1 MVAPAYRTADA
12 TVAAFEAA
20 AVTLSDSTELAPTR
34 SLYIGAGGNLK
45 VTTAY
50 GTDVTFSNVVAGS
63 ILPIQVT
70 KVWSTGTTAANVI
83 ALY

>member
-12 TVAAFEAA
+12 TVSAFDAK
-20 AVTLSDSTELAPTR
+20 AVTLSDSALLPRTR
-34 SLYIGAGGNLK
+34 ALYVGTGGNLK

-50 GTDVTFSNVVAGS
+50 GTDVTFANAPSGS
-63 ILPIQVT
+63 ILPLQVT
-70 KVWSTGTTAANVI
+70 KVWSTGTTAANVL

>member
-1 MVAPAYRTADA
+1 MVKAAYRTADA
-12 TVAAFEAA
+12 TVAAYDAKP
-20 AVTLSDSTELAPTR
+20 VTLSDSASIVPTR
-34 SLYIGAGGNLK
+34 SLYIGTGGNLK

>member
-12 TVAAFEAA
+12 TVSAYDAK

-34 SLYIGAGGNLK
+34 ALYIGAGGNLK
-45 VTTAY
+45 VTMAY
-50 GTDVTFSNVVAGS
+50 GNVVTFVGLATGS

-70 KVWSTGTTAANVI
+70 KCWAADSTADSVL

>member
-12 TVAAFEAA
+12 TVSAYDAA

-34 SLYIGAGGNLK
+34 ALFVGTGGNLK
-45 VTTAY
+45 VTMAY
-50 GTDVTFSNVVAGS
+50 GTDVTFTGVQAGS

-70 KVWSTGTTAANVI
+70 KVWSTGSTASNVV

>member
-12 TVAAFEAA
+12 TVSAFDAE
-20 AVTLSDSTELAPTR
+20 AVTLSDSALLPRTR
-34 SLYIGAGGNLK
+34 ALYVGTGGNLK

-50 GTDVTFSNVVAGS
+50 GTDVTFANAPSGS
-63 ILPIQVT
+63 ILPLQVT
-70 KVWSTGTTAANVI
+70 KVWSTGTTAANVL